1 MNYPLAGLTFL
12 FVLASCAAP
21 RPLTAELKPNTLK
34 ANNLEET
41 LSRRDEVML
50 AYSLVSYDA
59 QNKAVGVVN
68 GGWGVQSMK
77 KGAAADLMQAVPVQ
91 LPMPKNGRIVASVVL
106 IEVDDYKQASDLI
119 GKIQKLNTIVS
130 IPVGLLLSG
139 VEALTP
145 LKYVTAGLAAAG
157 LGLQFANQLDDD
169 DVLGQSSVELTDAAM
184 RKSRKRL
191 MRVPA
196 HFTGQHLRD
205 SFDYELTYDLTL
217 KNVKLEPSGQ

>member
-1 MNYPLAGLTFL
+1 MKLPLCGFTLLLLT
-12 FVLASCAAP
+12 SCAVP
-21 RPLTAELKPNTLK
+21 RSLTAELKPNSLK

-41 LSRRDEVML
+41 LSRQDEVML

-59 QNKAVGVVN
+59 DNKPVGVVN
-68 GGWGVQSMK
+68 GGWGVQAMAK
-77 KGAAADLMQAVPVQ
+77 NAVTDLTQAIPVR
-91 LPMPKNGRIVASVVL
+91 LPMPKNGRIVASMVL
-106 IEVDDYKQASDLI
+106 IEVDDNRKAAELI
-119 GKIQKLNTIVS
+119 GKMQKLSTIISV
-130 IPVGLLLSG
+130 PAGLLLSG

-145 LKYVTAGLAAAG
+145 LKYVSAGLAAAG

-169 DVLGQSSVELTDAAM
+169 DVLGQSSVELTAAAVK
-184 RKSRKRL
+184 KSARRM

-217 KNVKLEPSGQ
+217 KNVKIGPSGQ